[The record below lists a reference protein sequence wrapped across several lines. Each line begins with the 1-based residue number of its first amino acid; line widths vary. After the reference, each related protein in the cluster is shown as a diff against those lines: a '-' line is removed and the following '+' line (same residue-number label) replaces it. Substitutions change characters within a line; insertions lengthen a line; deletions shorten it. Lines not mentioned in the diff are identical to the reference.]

1 MPLNMQKLQKVSQFL
16 FCAILIF
23 LAIWLSFFAEPIQTK
38 CVHALI
44 IIFFAVLSFIIFA
57 NRAMAKVIFLDK
69 TDIFLWAYIL
79 MVTTSVFFAQNRQKA
94 LNTYIL
100 YAIPIAL
107 IYYLFKS
114 GFLLLK
120 RKDWFL
126 LIISSAAGLV
136 ALYALL
142 EYVFQKNPIYE
153 HFVKNIYYKYYLS
166 EHRAMAT
173 QLVPQVLGTYLA
185 ACMPA
190 VYYFIFRSGN
200 IRRRALLVAW
210 SILLFIG
217 IIVSAQRVAVVSFLI
232 SSFFYFVMKNR
243 KALLGFCLLISVFL
257 FVSYFVRTGPLPR
270 VGVKGLT
277 SSSPYRYRMKRI
289 ITTMKMI
296 KDYPWLGI
304 GLNHYKLMFDKYE
317 KDRTGYLLKTP
328 ENMYLAILCET
339 GVFSFVFFILFISL
353 LLKKAFIHVKLKLVN
368 HEIVLAL
375 VSGAIAILVS
385 MLTYEALYWAAPFC
399 MFWIYCG
406 MLASLVSVK
415 QNV

>member
-1 MPLNMQKLQKVSQFL
+1 MSLNTQKLQRVSQFL
-16 FCAILIF
+16 FRAILIF
-23 LAIWLSFFAEPIQTK
+23 LAIWLSFFAEPIQSK
-38 CVHALI
+38 CVHVLI
-44 IIFFAVLSFIIFA
+44 IIFFAALTFIIFA
-57 NRAMAKVIFLDK
+57 NLAIAKAIFLDK
-69 TDIFLWAYIL
+69 TDIFLWAYIA
-79 MVTTSVFFAQNRQKA
+79 MVTASVFFAQNRQRA
-94 LNTYIL
+94 LDTYIL

-107 IYYLFKS
+107 LYFLFKI
-114 GFLLLK
+114 GFFLLK
-120 RKDWFL
+120 RKDWFF
-126 LIISSAAGLV
+126 LIISSVAGLV

-142 EYVFQKNPIYE
+142 EYVFRRNPLYE
-153 HFVKNIYYKYYLS
+153 HFVKNIYYKYYLFQ
-166 EHRAMAT
+166 HRAMAT
-173 QLVPQVLGTYLA
+173 QLVPQALGTYLA

-200 IRRRALLVAW
+200 IRRRALWLAW

-257 FVSYFVRTGPLPR
+257 FVSYFVRTGPLRR
-270 VGVKGLT
+270 VGIKGLT
-277 SSSPYRYRMKRI
+277 SETPYCYRMGRI
-289 ITTMKMI
+289 ITTMKMV
-296 KDYPWLGI
+296 KDYPWFGI

-317 KDRTGYLLKTP
+317 KNRTGYFFKTP

-368 HEIVLAL
+368 HEIALAL

-385 MLTYEALYWAAPFC
+385 MLTYEALHWAAPFC

-406 MLASLVSVK
+406 MLASLVNVK